1 MRLSDLAPDRMI
13 VLEERMTDGKQG
25 TSSGKPAIES
35 SVDKQRERAPA
46 SASKPT
52 PSHPETPDEKQTD
65 SIYDHFDKSSFR
77 FWEREISKGH
87 LPTSTELTELLKKNR
102 GSPVPHW
109 LVPIIERRD
118 ELRWRTGRPR
128 KSVLNEM
135 QLSLASAR
143 YSRYL
148 AWLQARH
155 RRLGLQGW
163 PAIRNKDWWTGP
175 PHERAA
181 RMALRRAKL
190 SHMTWRTFLNG
201 VVNYNTPTYY
211 E

>member
-1 MRLSDLAPDRMI
+1 MM
-13 VLEERMTDGKQG
+13 DGKQG
-25 TSSGKPAIES
+25 ASSNDSAAIDPES
-35 SVDKQRERAPA
+35 TKLRERAPA
-46 SASKPT
+46 SASNPT
-52 PSHPETPDEKQTD
+52 PRHPETPGEKQTD

-87 LPTSTELTELLKKNR
+87 LPTSAELTELFKKNS
-102 GSPVPHW
+102 GSPVPDW
-109 LVPIIERRD
+109 LVPIVERRD
-118 ELRWRTGRPR
+118 ELRWRTGRPP

-135 QLSLASAR
+135 QLTLATAR
-143 YSRYL
+143 YPRYL
-148 AWLQARH
+148 AWLRARH

-201 VVNYNTPTYY
+201 FVNYNAPT
-211 E
+211 